1 MFNIM
6 TADYYTKEL
15 EKVIANWHDC
25 GENENPTPIFNI
37 IKLGM
42 KHDMQVLVPIETP
55 NTFLK
60 YMGNI
65 DEINP
70 GDCFT
75 LREDRGIKFRH
86 FVINEQGEYY
96 IPLFTSQKEIEKGEA
111 TSQINC
117 SLQSLFDALK
127 GWKLCQGFILNPW
140 GKKLILPLEVI
151 ELLFTHK
158 PTSFFTVVKRS
169 VVPMHI
175 DAIVNAAKNS
185 LLGGGGVDG
194 AIHQAAD
201 PDLLKECQTLHG
213 CATGDAKITKAYNIK
228 NADYIIHTVGPIYS
242 GRKKDAEL
250 LRSCYQK
257 SLDIALENHCSTIAF
272 PCISTGV
279 YGYPIKEAT
288 QIAILTVV
296 DWFNAH
302 PNIVMHV
309 YFCCFKDSEFITY
322 QNFLSSL

>member
-1 MFNIM
+1 M
-6 TADYYTKEL
+6 TAGYYTKEL

-75 LREDRGIKFRH
+75 LREDTEIQFRH

-127 GWKLCQGFILNPW
+127 GWELCQGFIINPW

-151 ELLFTHK
+151 ELLFSHK

-169 VVPMHI
+169 VVPMHV
-175 DAIVNAAKNS
+175 DAIVNAANNS
-185 LLGGGGVDG
+185 LLGGGGVDD
-194 AIHQAAD
+194 AIHQAAG
-201 PDLLKECQTLHG
+201 PDLLKECQTYMDVL
-213 CATGDAKITKAYNIK
+213 
-228 NADYIIHTVGPIYS
+228 
-242 GRKKDAEL
+242 
-250 LRSCYQK
+250 
-257 SLDIALENHCSTIAF
+257 
-272 PCISTGV
+272 
-279 YGYPIKEAT
+279 
-288 QIAILTVV
+288 
-296 DWFNAH
+296 
-302 PNIVMHV
+302 
-309 YFCCFKDSEFITY
+309 
-322 QNFLSSL
+322 